1 MATLLDLIQEWASLS
16 EARTLARGVLSDSD
30 NARWHELKSFYELLM
45 AQQGF
50 CAHPAGRYSAHE
62 IRRTVGARAR
72 LRVHAEIDT
81 IAVNSSDTHVV
92 RISNVSCGGV
102 LLLSGAQWG
111 SDPALLLHIDSFSRR
126 GDVPPVVSQVVWSA
140 DAGSEHGDFRYRLG
154 VQFLELGPKE
164 STMLDDRVVDGLE
177 TKLLSLLR
185 DALSR
190 DFIEREGLVL
200 LGG

>member
-1 MATLLDLIQEWASLS
+1 MS
-16 EARTLARGVLSDSD
+16 EVRTLAGGALSDSD

-62 IRRTVGARAR
+62 IRRTVGTRAR

-102 LLLSGAQWG
+102 LLLSGAQGG

-126 GDVPPVVSQVVWSA
+126 GDVPPVISQVVWSA
-140 DAGSEHGDFRYRLG
+140 DSGSEHGDFRYRLG
-154 VQFLELGPKE
+154 VQFLELGSKE
-164 STMLDDRVVDGLE
+164 STMLDDRVVESLE
-177 TKLLSLLR
+177 TKLLSLPR

-190 DFIEREGLVL
+190 EFIEREGLVL